1 MNRNLLLIAIAAVA
15 VVGIATGILLVGNGQ
30 SQGPLSGAL
39 GPMPTTLTLNASTC
53 GVPDPSGNVNF
64 TLSGEL
70 RDSGGNPLAGRTV
83 ALRWASCDN
92 GACASPAPMQFATT
106 DQNGGFS
113 FTRHEPAT
121 RNYDADTYVQ
131 YGAAFAGDGQ
141 YAGCSSGMVR
151 KLC

>member
-15 VVGIATGILLVGNGQ
+15 VVGIAAGILLAGNGQ
-30 SQGPLSGAL
+30 SGPLSGAL
-39 GPMPTTLTLNASTC
+39 GPTATTLTLNVSTC
-53 GVPDPSGNVNF
+53 SVPDARGNVSF

-70 RDSGGNPLAGRTV
+70 RDAAGTPLAGRTV

-92 GACASPAPMQFATT
+92 GPCATVPEMPFATT
-106 DQNGGFS
+106 NQNGGFS
-113 FTRHEPAT
+113 FARNEPAT

-131 YGAAFAGDGQ
+131 YGAAFSGDAQ
-141 YAGCSSGMVR
+141 YAGSSSAMVR

>member
-15 VVGIATGILLVGNGQ
+15 VVGIAAGILLAGNGQ
-30 SQGPLSGAL
+30 SHGPLSGAL
-39 GPMPTTLTLNASTC
+39 GPTPTTLTLNVSTC
-53 GVPDPSGNVNF
+53 GVPDPSGNVDF

-70 RDSGGNPLAGRTV
+70 HDINGTPLAGRTV

-92 GACASPAPMQFATT
+92 GACASSAPMQFATT

-113 FTRHEPAT
+113 FARHEPAT
-121 RNYDADTYVQ
+121 PNYDADTYVQ
-131 YGAAFAGDGQ
+131 YGVAFSGDEK
-141 YAGCSSGMVR
+141 YAGSSSIVM

>member
-15 VVGIATGILLVGNGQ
+15 VVGIAAGVLLAGNGSQ
-30 SQGPLSGAL
+30 SPLSGAI
-39 GPMPTTLTLNASTC
+39 GPTPTTLTLNVSTC
-53 GVPDPSGNVNF
+53 SVPVPSGDVSF
-64 TLSGEL
+64 TLAGEL
-70 RDSGGNPLAGRTV
+70 RDSGGNPVAGRTV

-113 FTRHEPAT
+113 FARHEPAT
-121 RNYDADTYVQ
+121 PNYDADTYVQ
-131 YGAAFAGDGQ
+131 YGAAFSGDET
-141 YAGCSSGMVR
+141 YAGSSSIVR